1 MISTIRWIET
11 PCGAPY
17 GNLATEKVLMDR
29 ICPGECVLFLWQN
42 RHTVVIG
49 RNQDARTECR
59 VDLLREEGGF
69 LARRLSGGG
78 AVYHDEGNLNFS
90 FLMRREDEDP
100 ARQSEVI
107 LRAVRSL
114 GIPAERTGRND
125 LESAGRKF
133 SGHAWYRAADRC
145 CHHGTL
151 MMDVDLERM
160 GRYLTAAP
168 AKLRSRSVASVRSR
182 VMNLKEQYPAL
193 DRGIMTERLIRAF
206 EDVYA
211 LPAERGAVPEGAE
224 ADIFRETEK
233 MASEAWLFPPRIPSS
248 LRMESRFPWGG
259 ICLELEVERGRVK
272 AADCRSDAMEEA
284 LIRDISKALEGCV
297 YKSQAVTDR
306 LTGLL
311 LPEKAAAGKTERET
325 RQRMLADITAL
336 IREQAEKPDSSDR
349 M

>member
-11 PCGAPY
+11 PIGPPY
-17 GNLATEKVLMDR
+17 RNLAVEKALMDR
-29 ICPGECVLFLWQN
+29 IGPGECLLYLWQN
-42 RHTVVIG
+42 RQTVVIG
-49 RNQDARTECR
+49 RNQNAREECR
-59 VDLLREEGGF
+59 VDLLRAEGGF

-125 LESAGRKF
+125 LETEGRKF
-133 SGHAWYRAADRC
+133 SGHAWYRAPDRC

-151 MMDVDLERM
+151 MMAVDLDRM

-168 AKLRSRSVASVRSR
+168 AKLRSRSVASVRAR
-182 VMNLKEQYPAL
+182 VVNLKEHCPAL
-193 DRGIMTERLIRAF
+193 NRQLLTERLIRAF
-206 EDVYA
+206 EDVYG
-211 LPAERGAVPEGAE
+211 LRAERGGIPLAAE
-224 ADIFRETEK
+224 ADIRRETEK
-233 MASEAWLFPPRIPSS
+233 MASEAWLFPSRIPSTH
-248 LRMESRFPWGG
+248 RMEARFPWGG

-284 LIRDISKALEGCV
+284 LIRDISEALEGCA
-297 YKSQAVTDR
+297 YTGQALTER
-306 LTGLL
+306 LETL
-311 LPEKAAAGKTERET
+311 LPREEDVFGKTERET
-325 RQRMLADITAL
+325 RQRMLADVTEM
-336 IREQAEKPDSSDR
+336 IREQTEKPE
-349 M
+349 